1 MQRYT
6 YIVFT
11 LQGFTTSLTEP
22 DSMSSLV
29 VVRGEAG
36 WTFVD
41 STVVAASAASIFD
54 LGMFFI
60 SLVFPN
66 KKEYKPIIIKTM
78 PSNLQS

>member
-1 MQRYT
+1 M
-6 YIVFT
+6 
-11 LQGFTTSLTEP
+11 
-22 DSMSSLV
+22 
-29 VVRGEAG
+29 
-36 WTFVD
+36 
-41 STVVAASAASIFD
+41 FD